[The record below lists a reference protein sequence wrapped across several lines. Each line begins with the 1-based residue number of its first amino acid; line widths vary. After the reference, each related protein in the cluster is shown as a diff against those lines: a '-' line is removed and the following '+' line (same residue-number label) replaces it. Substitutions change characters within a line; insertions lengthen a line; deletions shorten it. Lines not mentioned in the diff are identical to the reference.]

1 MSSGARITPCK
12 HVFHG
17 FCLRKWLFVRAVCPL
32 CYADLSKD
40 GKFVEKQEGNSWL
53 WNRHVQTPNQ
63 VQEIEVR
70 EQIVEIH
77 HVSAEENVQN
87 EFAALIP
94 GTSVTGGVDLEAL
107 AVNDTSLRFR
117 GLSNSSDWSSDSSET
132 SDGTEYTLQSS
143 DDNATVH
150 M

>member
-40 GKFVEKQEGNSWL
+40 EGLQEKHDESAVLRRRVHTPVQTEQFVEV
-53 WNRHVQTPNQ
+53 RA
-63 VQEIEVR
+63 VQED
-70 EQIVEIH
+70 H
-77 HVSAEENVQN
+77 GPY

-94 GTSVTGGVDLEAL
+94 GPSEGGVDLEAL
-107 AVNDTSLRFR
+107 AVNDTSIRFR

-143 DDNATVH
+143 DDNTPNVP